1 MQNLEHIRMLVLSAD
16 LGSFSACARKLGK
29 VQSAVSHGINALEID
44 LNVTLFDRS
53 TRKPTL
59 TPAGERLYRSAKAL
73 LAQSDEFEQ
82 IAHAVNRQEE
92 GLIRLAIDDAL
103 VTPEVLEL
111 LEQFSRQ
118 YPHTQLELFALPTP
132 DIIQHIQTREA
143 DLGLMFSEIKTFKE
157 VDFGYIGQ
165 IKMLPVCHV
174 ESPLAAQKQVT
185 ETALYPYRQVAIRGG
200 KKIEPSMLVSMTPNV
215 WWCSSTQ
222 IALDLILSKIGWGYL
237 PYHLVKEA
245 LKDKRLVKVDVE
257 FDQKIW
263 EAPIDLVWQRGSSKG
278 PALTWLLQQFK
289 AAFAKAND

>member
-29 VQSAVSHGINALEID
+29 VQSAVSHGINSLEID

-73 LAQSDEFEQ
+73 LVQSDEFEQ
-82 IAHAVNRQEE
+82 IAQSVNRREE

-103 VTPEVLEL
+103 ITPQVLTL
-111 LEQFSRQ
+111 LEQFSDH
-118 YPHTQLELFALPTP
+118 YPHTQLEFLALPSP
-132 DIIQHIQTREA
+132 DIIQQIQTNQA
-143 DLGLMFSEIKTFKE
+143 HLGVMFSEIKTFKE
-157 VDFGYIGQ
+157 VDFGFIGQ
-165 IKMLPVCHV
+165 IKMLPVCHAH
-174 ESPLAAQKQVT
+174 SPLAAQKQVT

-222 IALDLILSKIGWGYL
+222 TALDLIQSKIGWGYL
-237 PYHLVKEA
+237 PYHLVQDA

-263 EAPIDLVWQRGSSKG
+263 EAPIDLVWQRGNSRG
-278 PALTWLLQQFK
+278 PALTWLIQEFK
-289 AAFAKAND
+289 AAFAQAND